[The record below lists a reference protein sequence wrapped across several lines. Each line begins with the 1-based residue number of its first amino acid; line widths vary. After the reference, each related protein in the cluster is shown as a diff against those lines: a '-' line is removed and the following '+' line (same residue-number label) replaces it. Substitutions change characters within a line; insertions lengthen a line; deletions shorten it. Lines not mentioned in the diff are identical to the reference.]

1 MDHLGTGRDGCV
13 ALPTARD
20 HSEQADN
27 DRECPGQPHQGWL
40 PLMGWV
46 ACGPSQQILIL
57 PQVVVNAGSRNE
69 IA

>member
-1 MDHLGTGRDGCV
+1 
-13 ALPTARD
+13 
-20 HSEQADN
+20 
-27 DRECPGQPHQGWL
+27 
-40 PLMGWV
+40 MGWV